1 MNPAKCDALDY
12 IQFLVAAQKSF
23 SCTEAARCQPDQEG
37 APAHDAF
44 TRLLRRQ
51 PPDTEA
57 LWQETQGLIARD
69 AGVLVLDDTTLDKPY
84 ARKMELVSRHWSGKH
99 RRVVWGINL
108 LTLLWS
114 DGVALIPCDF
124 RLYDKPQSGKSKND
138 HLATATS
145 PQVRDLLAVARERG
159 FAPEYVLF
167 DSWYA
172 SLENLKTVRG
182 YGWHWLTQLKGNRQ
196 VNPDGQGNVPL
207 HALTIPESGRQVH
220 LRGYGFIKVFRT
232 VSKDG
237 DVEHWATSQLNL
249 SEESREVL
257 AKQAWG
263 IESYHRGLKQCCGV
277 EKSAARKG
285 EAQRHHILL
294 SLQAFLR
301 LEVHRLRTGVSW
313 YEAKAAIIRDAVRQ
327 YLAHPSYLLTPT
339 A

>member
-1 MNPAKCDALDY
+1 MNPPKCDALDY
-12 IQFLVAAQKSF
+12 IHFLVAAQKSF

-37 APAHDAF
+37 ALAHDAF

-84 ARKMELVSRHWSGKH
+84 ARKMALVSRHWSGKH

-114 DGVALIPCDF
+114 DGAARIPCDF
-124 RLYDKPQSGKSKND
+124 RVYDKPQSGKSKND
-138 HLATATS
+138 HFW
-145 PQVRDLLAVARERG
+145 DLLAVAGEQR

-172 SLENLKTVRG
+172 SLENLKRVG
-182 YGWHWLTQLKGNRQ
+182 AYGWHWLTQLKGNRQ
-196 VNPDGQGNVPL
+196 VNPDGQGNVSL
-207 HALTIPESGRQVH
+207 ERVEIPEAGRKVH
-220 LRGYGFIKVFRT
+220 LRGYGFIQVFRT

-237 DVEHWATSQLNL
+237 DVEHWATSNL
-249 SEESREVL
+249 DLSPERREVL
-257 AKQAWG
+257 AKEAWG
-263 IESYHRGLKQCCGV
+263 IETYHRGLKQCCGV

-285 EAQRHHILL
+285 EAQRNHILL

-313 YEAKAAIIRDAVRQ
+313 YEAKAAIVRDAVRQ
-327 YLAHPSYLLTPT
+327 YLAHPSYLLAPT